1 MKEPLKDARSR
12 VEAWVRDPAN
22 LSEQQRA
29 AATHPGDV
37 FIQACPGAGKT
48 RTVGVRLAWSS
59 VQPEDFNGVMRRRR
73 VAALSYTNVAVR
85 AIADAAEAA
94 GSAVSDP
101 DFLGTI
107 HSFMLRYVVRPFGA
121 QILGCD
127 RSPVLVTDTSSRP
140 EAVSFKEGWA
150 TREASVWD
158 FHFRSDGGLV
168 FAGQIWG
175 SDLSSEQVVARVGA
189 QVEVEKQRLAAEGH
203 ISMSD
208 ALYWAQKVLEVP
220 EHAEAVVQRFDE
232 LIVDEVQD
240 TAETQLRCLTLLKQ
254 AGLRS
259 LVLIGDPDQAIY
271 GFAGV
276 EPHHLVQVVT
286 DLNLQTAPLTENYR
300 SSQLICD
307 AAAHFRPEHEPDVA
321 AGVHRTESC
330 QPELLVFAGVDYQAA
345 VSAFKR
351 RLAALSIAEE
361 EAAVVCWHT
370 KTCEAVNSSGGAS
383 FTGLMADFA
392 ELAAVTQQGYTVG
405 RAAVSRIESELAAK
419 AWPDVSLD
427 ELSGDQRYELRTA
440 TFALSAAL
448 PDLGLVA
455 KEWCKHA
462 REAVAATLV
471 SLRDNDEAITYRNP
485 APPGT
490 ANLVVAELIAGRSAA
505 LVADTIHS
513 VKGESHTA
521 TLAIARMDESFD
533 HARDWLYGDGE
544 ERRVGYVAMTRA
556 KRYLAVAV
564 SSSAGAEVHEE
575 FASRGFQVNHV

>member
-1 MKEPLKDARSR
+1 MSEPLKDARSR
-12 VEAWVRDPAN
+12 VAAWVSDPAN

-59 VQPEDFNGVMRRRR
+59 VHPGDFSDVTRRRR

-94 GSAVSDP
+94 GSGVSDP

-127 RSPVLVTDTSSRP
+127 HSPMLVTDTSSRP
-140 EAVSFKEGWA
+140 IAVSFKEGWA
-150 TREASVWD
+150 NREASVWD
-158 FHFRSDGGLV
+158 FHFRSDGSLV
-168 FAGQIWG
+168 FAGQVWG

-189 QVEVEKQRLAAEGH
+189 QVEVEKLRLAAEGH

-240 TAETQLRCLTLLKQ
+240 TAETQLRCLALLKQ

-276 EPHHLVQVVT
+276 EAHHLAQAVT
-286 DLNLQTAPLTENYR
+286 DLNLQTAPLTDNYR
-300 SSQLICD
+300 TSQLICY
-307 AAAHFRPEHEPDVA
+307 AAAHFRPDREPDSAV
-321 AGVHRTESC
+321 GVDRAESC
-330 QPELLVFAGVDYQAA
+330 QPELLVFTADDYQAA
-345 VSAFKR
+345 VSAFKQ
-351 RLAALSIAEE
+351 RLTALNIVEE

-405 RAAVSRIESELAAK
+405 RAVVSRIESELAAK
-419 AWPDVSLD
+419 AWPEVSLE
-427 ELSGDQRYELRTA
+427 ELNGDQRYELRTA
-440 TFALSAAL
+440 TFALAAGL
-448 PDLGLVA
+448 PDLGLIA
-455 KEWCKHA
+455 REWCKQA
-462 REAVAATLV
+462 RAAVAVTLATLRR
-471 SLRDNDEAITYRNP
+471 SDETITYRNN

-490 ANLVVAELIAGRSAA
+490 ADLIVADLIAGRSAA

-521 TLAIARMDESFD
+521 TLVIARMDESFD

-575 FASRGFQVNHV
+575 FASRGFHVSHV